1 MVSIDE
7 VILYESPE
15 GAVSINVI
23 IDTENET
30 LWATQK
36 TIAELFDKSLSTVS
50 EHLNNIFESEELNKD
65 EVKFNPNDSG
75 NSENVLI
82 INPEAKTQP
91 ILYNLDVIISVG
103 YRVNSKKATQF
114 RKWSTS
120 ILREYIQKGFVID
133 KELLMNEGRFGKDY
147 FDELLEIIKEIRAS
161 QRKVYQ
167 KITDLFA
174 ECSYDHNS
182 NSQIARDFYAQVQNK
197 LHYAVTGKTAAE
209 LIYERA
215 ECNEKN
221 MGLTNWKN
229 SPHGRII
236 KTDVA
241 VAKNYL
247 NEDEIKALNR
257 IVNMYLDYA
266 EDQAERHK
274 PMSMADWANKLD
286 AFLKFNEYDLLGDK
300 GKVSSFEAKIKAELE
315 FEEYRKKQD
324 KTFVSDYDKLVE
336 LIEANKE

>member
-1 MVSIDE
+1 MNHAQKIMVSIDE

-23 IDTENET
+23 IDSENET

-36 TIAELFDKSLSTVS
+36 TIVELFDKSLSTVS
-50 EHLNNIFESEELNKD
+50 EHLNNIFESEELNKE
-65 EVKFNPNDSG
+65 EVTFNPNDLG

-103 YRVNSKKATQF
+103 YRVNSIKATQF

-161 QRKVYQ
+161 ERKVYQ

-174 ECSYDHNS
+174 ECSYDYNS
-182 NSQIARDFYAQVQNK
+182 NSQIARDFYAKVQNK

-215 ECNEKN
+215 DCNEEN
-221 MGLTNWKN
+221 MGLTTWKN

-247 NEDEIKALNR
+247 DEDEIKALT
-257 IVNMYLDYA
+257 V
-266 EDQAERHK
+266 
-274 PMSMADWANKLD
+274 
-286 AFLKFNEYDLLGDK
+286 
-300 GKVSSFEAKIKAELE
+300 
-315 FEEYRKKQD
+315 
-324 KTFVSDYDKLVE
+324 
-336 LIEANKE
+336 